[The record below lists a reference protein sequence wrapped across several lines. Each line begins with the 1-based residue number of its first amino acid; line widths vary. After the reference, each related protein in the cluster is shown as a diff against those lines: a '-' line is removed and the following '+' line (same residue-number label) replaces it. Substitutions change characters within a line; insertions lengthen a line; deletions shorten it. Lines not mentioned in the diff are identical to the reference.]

1 MLWYNNPESVKAIRE
16 GRIEGSTSERTRLMR
31 LVRGDTVAAA

>member
-16 GRIEGSTSERTRLMR
+16 GRLDNTSSRTRLMR
-31 LVRGDTVAAA
+31 LARRSENLI

>member
-16 GRIEGSTSERTRLMR
+16 GRLENTTTRTRLMR
-31 LVRGDTVAAA
+31 IARSTSDSLI

>member
-16 GRIEGSTSERTRLMR
+16 GRLENTSSRTRLMR
-31 LVRGDTVAAA
+31 LARPTSG

>member
-16 GRIEGSTSERTRLMR
+16 ARLGNTNSRARLMR
-31 LVRGDTVAAA
+31 LARTGE

>member
-16 GRIEGSTSERTRLMR
+16 GRLENTSSRTRLMR
-31 LVRGDTVAAA
+31 LARTSDNRI